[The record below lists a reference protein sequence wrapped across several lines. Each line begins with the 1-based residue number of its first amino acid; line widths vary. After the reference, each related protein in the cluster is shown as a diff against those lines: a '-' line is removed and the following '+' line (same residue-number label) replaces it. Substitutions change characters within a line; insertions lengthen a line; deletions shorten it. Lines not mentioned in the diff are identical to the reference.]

1 MGHKT
6 LARNRAMGVIGRGR
20 VEAVEAAGVA
30 FVDTAEQEKLVQR
43 RAELEAENK
52 RLRNE
57 VEAARVP
64 REAMVQ

>member
-1 MGHKT
+1 MAHKT

-20 VEAVEAAGVA
+20 VEKVEAAGVA
-30 FVDTAEQEKLVQR
+30 FVD
-43 RAELEAENK
+43 RAELETEVK

-57 VEAARVP
+57 VAAAQVP